1 LAYLQHTAPGPN
13 AINQGFRHHFA
24 NLLYTLNL
32 WLTRAEMRRA
42 WQAHTDHLTRAVLDV
57 AHRDPGARI
66 LVVVN
71 VRHCHIIRAAL
82 LNYQEITVVK
92 YSEL

>member
-1 LAYLQHTAPGPN
+1 LAYLQHTAPGPD
-13 AINQGFRHHFA
+13 AINQGIRHHIA

-32 WLTRAEMRRA
+32 WLTGAETRRA
-42 WQAHTDHLTRAVLDV
+42 WQAHTDYLIHAVLDV
-57 AHRDPGARI
+57 ARRDPGARI

-82 LNYQEITVVK
+82 RDFREIRVVK